1 MSRYEYDE
9 SLCPHDRLIGETIC
23 GQRSGDYICLKCG
36 KNDFSRS
43 EMSEMESFNHSHT
56 TSEYIDEVNAYLKE
70 RSKVSF
76 VNNISIKKSGSNHCL
91 VIEFQKAVQGK
102 PSYTDSYLKTVAA
115 LLKDKSWVFIQDS
128 VKKDCKTDVCIYE
141 FEAFPQKYIRF

>member
-1 MSRYEYDE
+1 MSRHEYDE
-9 SLCPHDRLIGETIC
+9 SLCPHDDLVGEVIS
-23 GQRSGDYICLKCG
+23 GQRTDEYICQKCG
-36 KNDFSRS
+36 KNDFSRDAKRN
-43 EMSEMESFNHSHT
+43 MESFNYSHT

-76 VNNISIKKSGSNHCL
+76 VNDISIKKSGAKHCL
-91 VIEFQKAVQGK
+91 VIEFQKAVQGR

-128 VKKDCKTDVCIYE
+128 VKKECKTDVCIYE